1 MIDGGMDRIKDRK
14 TLLLVKKNS
23 RKKKKKTQ
31 IVMTLYV
38 YKL

>member
-14 TLLLVKKNS
+14 TLLLIKKKFQ
-23 RKKKKKTQ
+23 KKKKKTP

-38 YKL
+38 DKL